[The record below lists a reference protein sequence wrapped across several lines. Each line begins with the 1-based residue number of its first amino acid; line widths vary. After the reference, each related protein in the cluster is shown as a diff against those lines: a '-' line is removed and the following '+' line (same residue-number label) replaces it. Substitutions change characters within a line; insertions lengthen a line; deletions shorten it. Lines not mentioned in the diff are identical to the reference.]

1 MTRNFQ
7 QSHPNKPSLSILSA
21 VLVTFYNYP
30 ACNIKIKG
38 KEEKKEEKQF
48 SDEKFST
55 VVFSEQE
62 PETPKKRKRKRKKN
76 GSNMQNQDHN
86 LYLSK
91 MRALRKKSICNWSC
105 FVWSL
110 MRKKG
115 FCGVC
120 ITFPPKK
127 IWWNLFISRGQFL
140 TAFFV
145 PLPFFQVHSVQCGK

>member
-21 VLVTFYNYP
+21 VLVTFYYP

-91 MRALRKKSICNWSC
+91 MRALRKKSICN
-105 FVWSL
+105 
-110 MRKKG
+110 
-115 FCGVC
+115 
-120 ITFPPKK
+120 
-127 IWWNLFISRGQFL
+127 
-140 TAFFV
+140 
-145 PLPFFQVHSVQCGK
+145 